1 MFHQGSKVCADSRA
15 TSMDYLPGVQSNQR
29 ESLSKA
35 ASCTVEDGE
44 ERGNNRQYCS
54 EPIRVGTY
62 DFECDMTLCSDFHQA
77 VQKCLMVNDEGKQ
90 PMPKKPFSNH

>member
-1 MFHQGSKVCADSRA
+1 MENRIDNFTLRLQVCADSRA

-54 EPIRVGTY
+54 EPIR
-62 DFECDMTLCSDFHQA
+62 A